1 MLIRNASSRF
11 ERSYKPLTSATR
23 GGVSLTKITPAKRRV
38 VGPAMR

>member
-11 ERSYKPLTSATR
+11 ERSYRPVTSTSR
-23 GGVSLTKITPAKRRV
+23 GGIGLAKITPAARRV